1 MALLEPMLTSII
13 ALANSSYTVD
23 FSLCTVFPFVHLLCR
38 YPFILPI
45 KNNHAD
51 IGVNVVFNFLGVT

>member
-23 FSLCTVFPFVHLLCR
+23 FPFVHLLCR

-51 IGVNVVFNFLGVT
+51 IGVNVVFEFLGVT